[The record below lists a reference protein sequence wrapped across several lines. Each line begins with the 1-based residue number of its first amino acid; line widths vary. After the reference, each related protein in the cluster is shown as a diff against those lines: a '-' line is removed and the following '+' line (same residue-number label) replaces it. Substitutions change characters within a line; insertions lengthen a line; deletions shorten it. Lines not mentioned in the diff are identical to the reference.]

1 MANLSLLDLFTLQ
14 RNDPLTG
21 LVDDVTTAAPEFDV
35 FSAVPRSGTFYEVV
49 RRVALPSI
57 GFRNINAGTATNKST
72 YKKEVKQMFLL
83 DGLINVDESI
93 LKADDA
99 SAGDVWSLEAAGI
112 LRAAMIVLGAQ
123 TYYGTSADA
132 KGFVGLRS
140 QIAGSVVAGGTTNS
154 TTAYLVNMDPKI
166 GVRFDVGRDGAIN
179 MPPPMRQQLPDPND
193 STKSLF
199 YWVSNLSC
207 FIGLNVISDK
217 AVWGVTGIAAHQTS
231 NVNDQGMTDYLAST
245 LVANIPASRRP
256 GLRWFMNRTAYATLR
271 QSRTTINVA
280 SGYSTQP
287 VKADGTG
294 GWAPAP
300 ESCEGYP
307 ITVTDSLTNTES
319 N

>member
-21 LVDDVTTAAPEFDV
+21 LVEDVTTAAPEMDV
-35 FSAVPRSGTFYEVV
+35 FSAVPRAGTFYEVV
-49 RRVALPSI
+49 RRTALPTVS
-57 GFRNINAGTATNKST
+57 FRNVNAGTVTTKST
-72 YKKEVKQMFLL
+72 YKKEVKEMFLL
-83 DGLINVDESI
+83 DGLINVDEAI
-93 LKADDA
+93 LKGDDK
-99 SAGDVWSLEAAGI
+99 SAGDVWTLEAAGV
-112 LRAAMIVLGAQ
+112 LRSAMIILGAQ
-123 TYYGTSADA
+123 VYYGTSADA

-140 QIAGSVVAGGTTNS
+140 QLSGSVVAGGTTNS
-154 TTAYLVNMDPKI
+154 TTAYLVWMDPKA

-179 MPPPMRQQLPDPND
+179 MPPPMRQQLADPND

-217 AVWGVTGIAAHQTS
+217 SVWGVTGITAHQTS
-231 NVNDQGMTDYLAST
+231 NANDQGLNDYLASS
-245 LVANIPASRRP
+245 LIANIPMVRRTN
-256 GLRWFMNRTAYATLR
+256 LRWFMNRLAHATLQ

-280 SGYSTQP
+280 SGYSTQSAGP
-287 VKADGTG
+287 GGTPA
-294 GWAPAP
+294 WAPPP
-300 ESCEGYP
+300 ESCAGYP